1 MTILIVI
8 CPIIVILCASNMV
21 YCIYLNLSTH
31 KYHSSII
38 IIIAFSDNNITM
50 LRFIDATIFILG
62 VSIREVLGSSSR
74 AHPTKM
80 SLVSE
85 REREGGRVSCMELR
99 EQFHKLYLHTCRQ
112 CIFVGSVHAYMH
124 VHAEQHYNVS
134 TQQKCQCVKSL
145 PSPSV
150 FVTV

>member
-85 REREGGRVSCMELR
+85 REREGEYHVWNFVSSSISC
-99 EQFHKLYLHTCRQ
+99 TC
-112 CIFVGSVHAYMH
+112 ILVGSV
-124 VHAEQHYNVS
+124 
-134 TQQKCQCVKSL
+134 SL
-145 PSPSV
+145 
-150 FVTV
+150 